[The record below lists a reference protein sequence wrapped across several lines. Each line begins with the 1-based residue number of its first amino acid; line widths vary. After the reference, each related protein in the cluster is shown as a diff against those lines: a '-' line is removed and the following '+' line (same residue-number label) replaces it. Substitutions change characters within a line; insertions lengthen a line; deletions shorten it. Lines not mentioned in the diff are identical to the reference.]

1 MTKTGIILSFLLAS
15 QLASAQLAN
24 EKAAWNNLG
33 RERWIKVRQYLDKA
47 LKKDSTNVGANF
59 TYSWYFFTQGNP
71 QFHLD
76 SSYVYLQKVKR
87 DFALLSKSEKQKLD
101 WYPINEKEINR
112 LQSYQDSAAFERA
125 FVANTEMA
133 YGYFAQKFPWAKQ
146 VARARELQIEVGF
159 LMALRRNTHEAFS
172 EFLQKYPDSYR
183 AAEAKNRFE
192 KSLYEFET
200 ASGRLQAYEIFYDRY
215 KDSPYR
221 KEAAQKIFILST
233 LAGDSI
239 SFAKFINR
247 WKQGEQVEFAGE
259 IIQNL
264 KVKDETDEIILPV
277 WKKQRYTLLKA
288 DGTLL
293 DPTGLTTI
301 ENNLR
306 CGGISTYFF
315 LSGDKV
321 FTIDG
326 KLLTKDAKAIE
337 PMEAGFVIVEKEK
350 VNEVWHVAGHKI
362 FESNGSLDLLEGKW
376 WIEKKDGRYIIYSLL
391 GHPLLTGSWRKII
404 AFDGWL
410 ALQTETNWQLISFN
424 DLADVNNQYKKMIA
438 AEEVKPFKQGIWY
451 KVGNQEALL
460 SSNGKYLVAQQ
471 AAKIDLYDGGIVVTR
486 DSLSTLLIENNEIE
500 KEMKNIKWLK
510 PFWVFQKD
518 KRFAFVDKKQ
528 TSLYYDTIQVF
539 GQTLLGFSQDS
550 LLVVRNEKKITLASN
565 VIKEIITKNDSVF
578 FVMKRADKLY
588 ITNVL
593 GQNLFVND
601 ADRISYVGGNFFLKS
616 KKDKQWIINRKGQ
629 VLMELSADMQANV
642 RGNFIV
648 LVQKN
653 KFGLLGDAM
662 GQLIKPKFDKGI
674 VPLLHQQLLVFQSN
688 KYYIVTWNYKN
699 LPIQFWD
706 DYEIINEQ
714 YLWLK
719 KGFYWNLFDLRKSKV
734 VLSNNSEYKLAKQ
747 IEHDAYF
754 IIKQDGQ
761 LGMWH
766 TQRGILLEP
775 LFTNIQIKGSE
786 AQFMVAQ
793 KEVEEAGLILLF
805 IYDHTGKQILKEVYE
820 EKDFEKAICD

>member
-1 MTKTGIILSFLLAS
+1 
-15 QLASAQLAN
+15 
-24 EKAAWNNLG
+24 
-33 RERWIKVRQYLDKA
+33 
-47 LKKDSTNVGANF
+47 
-59 TYSWYFFTQGNP
+59 
-71 QFHLD
+71 
-76 SSYVYLQKVKR
+76 
-87 DFALLSKSEKQKLD
+87 
-101 WYPINEKEINR
+101 
-112 LQSYQDSAAFERA
+112 
-125 FVANTEMA
+125 
-133 YGYFAQKFPWAKQ
+133 
-146 VARARELQIEVGF
+146 
-159 LMALRRNTHEAFS
+159 
-172 EFLQKYPDSYR
+172 
-183 AAEAKNRFE
+183 
-192 KSLYEFET
+192 
-200 ASGRLQAYEIFYDRY
+200 
-215 KDSPYR
+215 
-221 KEAAQKIFILST
+221 
-233 LAGDSI
+233 
-239 SFAKFINR
+239 
-247 WKQGEQVEFAGE
+247 
-259 IIQNL
+259 
-264 KVKDETDEIILPV
+264 
-277 WKKQRYTLLKA
+277 
-288 DGTLL
+288 
-293 DPTGLTTI
+293 
-301 ENNLR
+301 
-306 CGGISTYFF
+306 
-315 LSGDKV
+315 
-321 FTIDG
+321 
-326 KLLTKDAKAIE
+326 
-337 PMEAGFVIVEKEK
+337 
-350 VNEVWHVAGHKI
+350 
-362 FESNGSLDLLEGKW
+362 
-376 WIEKKDGRYIIYSLL
+376 L

-424 DLADVNNQYKKMIA
+424 DVADVNNQNKKMIA

-486 DSLSTLLIENNEIE
+486 DSLSTLLIGNNEIE

-601 ADRISYVGGNFFLKS
+601 ADRISYLGDNFFLKS

-629 VLMELSADMQANV
+629 VLMELSADMQASV

-674 VPLLHQQLLVFQSN
+674 IPLLHQQLLVFQSN

-699 LPIQFWD
+699 LPTQFWD

-734 VLSNNSEYKLAKQ
+734 VLSNISDYKLAKQ
-747 IEHDAYF
+747 IGHDAYF